1 MIKIYEMDQLETW
14 VSCSFS
20 ELCQRNN
27 LDTDFVVQ
35 CVEVGIA
42 DPQGNSPGEW
52 SFTSNAAVRIQ
63 KAYRLQRDLEIDLN
77 GLAVVLD
84 LLDEMES
91 LQEELGSL
99 RRRLAHWERS

>member
-1 MIKIYEMDQLETW
+1 MIKIYEMDQLDTW
-14 VSCSFS
+14 VTCSFT
-20 ELCQRNN
+20 ELCQRSN
-27 LDTDFVVQ
+27 LDSDFVVQ

-42 DPQGNSPGEW
+42 DPQGDSPVEW
-52 SFTSNAAVRIQ
+52 SFTSSAAVRIQ

-84 LLDEMES
+84 LLDEVET

-99 RRRLAHWERS
+99 RKRLAHWERS

>member
-1 MIKIYEMDQLETW
+1 MIKIYEMDQLDTW
-14 VSCSFS
+14 VTCSFN

-27 LDTDFVVQ
+27 LDTDFVLQ

-42 DPQGNSPGEW
+42 DPQGNSPVEW
-52 SFTSNAAVRIQ
+52 SFTSSAAVRIQ

-84 LLDEMES
+84 LLDEVES

-99 RRRLAHWERS
+99 RKRLSHWEHS